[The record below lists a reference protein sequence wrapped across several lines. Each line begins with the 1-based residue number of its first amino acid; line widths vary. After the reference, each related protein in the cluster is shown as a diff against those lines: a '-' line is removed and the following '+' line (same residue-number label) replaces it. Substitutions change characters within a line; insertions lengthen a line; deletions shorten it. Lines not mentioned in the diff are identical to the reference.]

1 MRLEDLNWMDVESYL
16 KTDDRIILV
25 LGSCEQHGFL
35 SMLTDVRIPQALAD
49 AASQESNVLVAPA
62 LNFGV
67 SPYFLDFPGTISLKP
82 STYLAVF
89 EDILESLIHHGFK
102 RVLILNGHGGNH
114 VATTTCNTIL
124 NKHSDVQIRW
134 YSWWR
139 SRAVQRIYEKHNLKP
154 GHGDWSEAFPFTIV
168 SDIPDWNKE
177 MPDVEGSISSSKM
190 KELFP
195 DGAMGSPLKADMSIM
210 DELFKTSLANILHLL
225 SFED

>member
-35 SMLTDVRIPQALAD
+35 SLLTDVRIPQALAD

-67 SPYFLDFPGTISLKP
+67 SPYFLEFPGTISLQP

-89 EDILESLIHHGFK
+89 EDMLESLIHHGFK
-102 RVLILNGHGGNH
+102 RILLLNGHGGNH
-114 VATTTCNTIL
+114 VATTTCNIIL
-124 NKHSDVQIRW
+124 NKHPHVQIRW

-139 SRAVQRIYEKHNLKP
+139 SRAVQKIYEKHNLKP

-168 SDIPDWNKE
+168 SDIPDRKKE
-177 MPDVEGSISSSKM
+177 IPDVEGSISAEKM

-195 DGAMGSPLKADMSIM
+195 DGVMGNPTIADMAIM
-210 DELFKTSLANILHLL
+210 DELFKTALANILHLL
-225 SFED
+225 TFED